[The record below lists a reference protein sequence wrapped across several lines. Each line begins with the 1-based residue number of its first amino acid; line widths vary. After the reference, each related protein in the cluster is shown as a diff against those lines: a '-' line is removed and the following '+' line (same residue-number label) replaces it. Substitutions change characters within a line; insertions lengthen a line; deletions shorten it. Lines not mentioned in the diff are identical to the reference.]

1 MKRRKS
7 IMIPL
12 TIASFALSGCFI
24 DNGPAPKTGSSDVSM
39 SSEPGD
45 VKTISGRIGA
55 DYGSLEEGE
64 ATFLFG
70 DVRLPFSPEYV
81 GVDYAA
87 VGDFVEI
94 SYKGEWTASKKHPD
108 YYDWDKATIV
118 DVKVTHCHIAEFE
131 VAAVPGGGKSL
142 RALDASVSVGE
153 LSTTNCIYRDMTF
166 EEWESYPA
174 GTKIYG
180 MCSAKE
186 KSAKVFALYSYDP
199 SERRES
205 LTLKESYGWIGRLKE
220 EDIAMVI
227 SGYRHGSICPTF
239 ETLDYYTYSYEPSE
253 IQRTYE
259 YLSTAKIVFDDPEM
273 LMGGGL
279 WELIVVTK
287 TGEKHYVS
295 VSEGRPVAIFDGRF
309 VSFDT
314 ALPMF
319 PNLYGNGF
327 LWQSLLDMKVSNADG
342 TIDYTDSFPRL
353 ESFEDMIFQEIEN
366 PSFSGEPN
374 EYNAYKFSCDCGD
387 IVFESNTDFTLHSEE
402 GKTHYY
408 RVVND
413 VTFEYLKGGPQRT
426 I

>member
-1 MKRRKS
+1 MKFNKA
-7 IMIPL
+7 IIVPL
-12 TIASFALSGCFI
+12 AIASFALSGCFV
-24 DNGPAPKTGSSDVSM
+24 DNRLAPGTSSPDVSM
-39 SSEPGD
+39 SSKPGD

-94 SYKGEWTASKKHPD
+94 SYKGEWTTSKKYPD
-108 YYDWDKATIV
+108 HYDWDKATIV
-118 DVKVTHCHIAEFE
+118 GVKVTHCHIAEFE

-142 RALDASVSVGE
+142 RALDASVSIGE

-180 MCSAKE
+180 TCSAKE

-227 SGYRHGSICPTF
+227 SGYRHGSINPTF

-287 TGEKHYVS
+287 TGEKHYLS
-295 VSEGRPVAIFDGRF
+295 VSEGRPVTIFDGRF

-353 ESFEDMIFQEIEN
+353 KEMEDMVFQEVEN

>member
-1 MKRRKS
+1 
-7 IMIPL
+7 
-12 TIASFALSGCFI
+12 
-24 DNGPAPKTGSSDVSM
+24 
-39 SSEPGD
+39 
-45 VKTISGRIGA
+45 
-55 DYGSLEEGE
+55 
-64 ATFLFG
+64 
-70 DVRLPFSPEYV
+70 
-81 GVDYAA
+81 VDYAA

-94 SYKGEWTASKKHPD
+94 SYKGEWTTSKKYPD
-108 YYDWDKATIV
+108 HYDWDKATIV
-118 DVKVTHCHIAEFE
+118 GVKVTHCHIAEFE

-142 RALDASVSVGE
+142 EALDASVSVGE
-153 LSTTNCIYRDMTF
+153 LSTANCIYRDRTF

-180 MCSAKE
+180 ICSAKE

-227 SGYRHGSICPTF
+227 SGYRHGSINPTF
-239 ETLDYYTYSYEPSE
+239 ETLDFYTYSYEPSE

-273 LMGGGL
+273 LMGEGL
-279 WELIVVTK
+279 WELTVVTK
-287 TGEKHYVS
+287 TGEKHRIS
-295 VSEGRPVAIFDGRF
+295 VSESRPVVTFDGRY
-309 VSFDT
+309 VSLDT
-314 ALPMF
+314 ELPMF

-327 LWQSLLDMKVSNADG
+327 LWQSLLDVKVSNADG

-353 ESFEDMIFQEIEN
+353 KTMYEMIFQEIDN

-374 EYNAYKFSCDCGD
+374 EYNAYKFSCYCGE
-387 IVFESNTDFTLHSEE
+387 IVFESNTAFMVNSLE

-408 RVVND
+408 RIVNE
-413 VTFEYLKGGPQRT
+413 VTFNYLRGRG
-426 I
+426 

>member
-7 IMIPL
+7 IIIPL

-39 SSEPGD
+39 SSKPGD
-45 VKTISGRIGA
+45 VNTISGRIVA
-55 DYGSLEEGE
+55 DYGSLEEG
-64 ATFLFG
+64 ATTLLFG
-70 DVRLPFSPEYV
+70 DIHVPFYP
-81 GVDYAA
+81 GKFGIDYLAA
-87 VGDFVEI
+87 GDFAEI
-94 SYKGEWTASKKHPD
+94 SYKGEWVRAREEPS
-108 YYDWDKATIV
+108 YYDPRKATIV
-118 DVKVTHCHIAEFE
+118 GVKVTHCHIAEFE

-153 LSTTNCIYRDMTF
+153 LSTANCIYRDRTF

-180 MCSAKE
+180 ICSAKE

-205 LTLKESYGWIGRLKE
+205 LTLKESYGWIGRLEE

-227 SGYRHGSICPTF
+227 SGYRHGSINPTF
-239 ETLDYYTYSYEPSE
+239 ETLDFYTYSYEPSE

-273 LMGGGL
+273 LMGEGL
-279 WELIVVTK
+279 WELTVVTK
-287 TGEKHYVS
+287 TGEKHRIS
-295 VSEGRPVAIFDGRF
+295 VSESRPVVTFDGRY
-309 VSFDT
+309 VSLDT

-319 PNLYGNGF
+319 SNLYGNSF
-327 LWQSLLDMKVSNADG
+327 LWQSLLDVKVSNADG

-353 ESFEDMIFQEIEN
+353 KEMEDMVFQEVEN

-374 EYNAYKFSCDCGD
+374 EYNAYKFSCDCGE
-387 IVFESNTDFTLHSEE
+387 IVFESNTDFTIHSKE
-402 GKTHYY
+402 GNTHYY
-408 RVVND
+408 RVVNE
-413 VTFEYLKGGPQRT
+413 VTFNYLRGRG
-426 I
+426 

>member
-7 IMIPL
+7 IIIPL
-12 TIASFALSGCFI
+12 TIAFFALSGCFV
-24 DNGPAPKTGSSDVSM
+24 DNGLASGTSGPDVSM
-39 SSEPGD
+39 SSKPGD
-45 VKTISGRIGA
+45 VKTISGRVGA
-55 DYGSLEEGE
+55 DYGSLEEG
-64 ATFLFG
+64 ATTFLFG

-94 SYKGEWTASKKHPD
+94 SYKGEWTVSKKYPD
-108 YYDWDKATIV
+108 HYDWDKATIV
-118 DVKVTHCHIAEFE
+118 GVKVTHCHIAEFE

-153 LSTTNCIYRDMTF
+153 LSTANCIYRDRTF

-174 GTKIYG
+174 RTKIYG
-180 MCSAKE
+180 ICSAKE

-273 LMGGGL
+273 LVGGGL

-295 VSEGRPVAIFDGRF
+295 VSEGRPVTIFDGRF

-374 EYNAYKFSCDCGD
+374 EYNAYKFSCDCGE
-387 IVFESNTDFTLHSEE
+387 IVFESNTAFMVNSLE

-408 RVVND
+408 RIVNE
-413 VTFEYLKGGPQRT
+413 VTFNYLRGRG
-426 I
+426 